1 MWRFVSSAA
10 KLVDPHEDFPSSRI
24 KIRHAQMI
32 VQTRARIE
40 LRYHD
45 QKGLSTES
53 EASGTVTHK
62 IVKKKNGIAG
72 VNLNEVS

>member
-1 MWRFVSSAA
+1 
-10 KLVDPHEDFPSSRI
+10 
-24 KIRHAQMI
+24 MI

-53 EASGTVTHK
+53 EAGGTVTHK

-72 VNLNEVS
+72 VNLNEVSL